1 MSSNQNELS
10 DKHHLELP
18 RMFRIC
24 IPFGIGLLFSNLA
37 FAQAPAGP
45 AAPIEPL
52 KPVPEPA
59 ENPITEPKRVL
70 GKILFWEEQLSS
82 DNTVACGTCHKPAT
96 GGADHRLAI
105 NPGFDGLFGSDD
117 DIIGSPGIRNLD
129 VNGLPV
135 EDPLFGH
142 FAQVTGRASQS
153 FLTAMYADSNFWD
166 GRATDT
172 FVDPLD
178 PNHIIIEIGGALE
191 SQAVG
196 PIVSSVEMAK
206 QSRSWAEVTEK
217 LALVMPLSL
226 ASNIPPDMSDALI
239 ANPGYPQLFSQAF
252 GDSAITPARIA
263 MAIATYERTLLPD
276 QTPWD
281 LYMAGDTSA
290 MTANQIQGWES
301 FSEQTVC
308 DNCHVPPQFTDN
320 KSYNIGLRPAL
331 EDIGLQAVTGLN
343 SDFGRFKTPS
353 LRNVGLRKALN
364 HVGWVTDVQ
373 DSVDFYNAES
383 NDTQHTQ
390 FTENQTDIPTNNP
403 AIVREYKELSF
414 FGPSPSMQ
422 AIVVD
427 FMENALT
434 DPRVAAETFPFDR
447 PTLASEMAPRPLKL
461 MSFNV
466 QELGW
471 TGVRA
476 DTVSEV
482 IMRESADIVGLQEAL
497 QTQKNDLQSRLQE
510 NYDFYNFQTD
520 NSHPILIKKGIFNV
534 IASESIDAPI
544 VCVIERYINYL
555 VLQQITTGHLFIVHN
570 SQFCPAQATFAA
582 GELSARERNQN
593 HAAVLAQTMENNL
606 ALYDAP
612 VLAIGD
618 LNADINSNSMQFLLN
633 GSSLSNGT
641 TTSLIL
647 DDTWS
652 LANPSVSKTAATD
665 WILTSSGITVQ
676 KAAVIDN
683 ALTSQ
688 ASDHFPVTATIV
700 VEGQNSRGDIA
711 GLTTG
716 SDPTQ
721 STFRGSV
728 SDSDG
733 NTTTESFSSSDILSI
748 NASIYV
754 DPADIGKVASIYT
767 LVAYAGSYYMKNS
780 NGDYLPWDGSL
791 DTLLASQSG
800 KILTKIESLS
810 VASGLIGATG
820 SFQVF
825 IAYST
830 DAGVFHYNQLPISFS
845 VTQ

>member
-1 MSSNQNELS
+1 MIQ
-10 DKHHLELP
+10 
-18 RMFRIC
+18 I
-24 IPFGIGLLFSNLA
+24 GIQLKSAPILCALA
-37 FAQAPAGP
+37 FCSQALAQASPTE
-45 AAPIEPL
+45 PIDPL
-52 KPVPEPA
+52 SPVPEPV
-59 ENPITEPKRVL
+59 ENPITESKRVL
-70 GKILFWEEQLSS
+70 GKILFWDEQLSS
-82 DNTVACGTCHKPAT
+82 DNTVACGTCHKPAS
-96 GGADHRLAI
+96 GGTDSRLAV
-105 NPGFDGLFGSDD
+105 NPGFDRLFGTDD
-117 DIIGSPGIRNLD
+117 DIIGSPGIRSLD
-129 VNGLPV
+129 VQGLPI

-142 FAQVTGRASQS
+142 GTQVTGRASQS

-178 PNHIIIEIGGALE
+178 PNNVIIQTGGALE

-206 QSRSWAEVTEK
+206 QSRTWAEVTQK
-217 LALVMPLSL
+217 LELVIPLSL
-226 ASNIPPDMSDALI
+226 ASNIPPDMSDALLE
-239 ANPGYPQLFSQAF
+239 NPGYPQLFAQAF
-252 GDSAITPARIA
+252 GEDTITPARIA

-290 MTANQIQGWES
+290 MTPDQIQGWES

-331 EDIGLQAVTGLN
+331 EDIGLQQVTGLN

-353 LRNVGLRKALN
+353 LRNVGLRIALN

-403 AIVREYKELSF
+403 NIVREYKELSF
-414 FGPSPSMQ
+414 FGPSATMQ

-447 PTLASEMAPRPLKL
+447 PTLASEMAPRSLKL
-461 MSFNV
+461 MSFNIE
-466 QELGW
+466 ELGW
-471 TGVRA
+471 SGVRA
-476 DTVSEV
+476 DSVSEV
-482 IMRESADIVGLQEAL
+482 ILAEDADIIGLQEAL
-497 QTQKNDLQSRLQE
+497 TTHKNDLQTRLQK
-510 NYDFYNFQTD
+510 NYDFYNFQAD
-520 NSHPILIKKGIFNV
+520 NSHPILIKKGMFNV
-534 IASESIDAPI
+534 IASGSEDAP
-544 VCVIERYINYL
+544 VECVIERYINYV
-555 VLQQITTGHLFIVHN
+555 VLQQIATGHLFVVHN
-570 SQFCPAQATFAA
+570 SQFCPLLATFPE
-582 GELSARERNQN
+582 GELDAQERNQN
-593 HAAVLAQTMENNL
+593 HAAVLAQTMENNF
-606 ALYDAP
+606 AQYDVP

-618 LNADINSNSMQFLLN
+618 LNTSIDSNSMQFLIA
-633 GSSLSNGT
+633 GAALSNGT
-641 TTSLIL
+641 TTSLAL
-647 DDTWS
+647 DDSFS
-652 LANPSVSKTAATD
+652 LANPAVTRTAATD
-665 WILTSSGITVQ
+665 WIITSSGITVL
-676 KAAVIDN
+676 KAAVVNN
-683 ALTSQ
+683 ALTAE
-688 ASDHFPVTATIV
+688 ASDHMPLTATIV

-716 SDPTQ
+716 SVPTR

-733 NTTTESFSSSDILSI
+733 NSTTTSFLSSDVLSI

-754 DPADIGKVASIYT
+754 DPVDIGKAANIYT
-767 LVAYAGSYYMKNS
+767 LVNYQGSFYMKNS
-780 NGDYLPWDGSL
+780 DGEYVPWDGSL
-791 DTLLASQSG
+791 DTLLASRSG
-800 KILTKIESLS
+800 GILTSIESLS
-810 VASGLIGATG
+810 VVSGLNGVVG
-820 SFQVF
+820 NFEVF
-825 IAYST
+825 IAYSVEE
-830 DAGVFHYNQLPISFS
+830 GVFHYSQLPINFT